1 MLSTK
6 DILKRLRTV
15 REEKL
20 LSQVHLAKRLNID
33 RTTYI
38 RKEKGHIPITTEE
51 WMKIAAAMDKEPS
64 YFFDSGRER
73 PRGTRE
79 VPMRSMGRSGSG
91 EAVEEPERL
100 VIALW
105 RTLNAEEKRD
115 FAACLRLIFRGVR
128 KKKVQGTLS
137 TLAGI

>member
-20 LSQVHLAKRLNID
+20 LSQECLAKRLNID

-51 WMKIAAAMDKEPS
+51 WIKLAAAMDKEPS

-73 PRGTRE
+73 PRGTR
-79 VPMRSMGRSGSG
+79 SKSWSG
-91 EAVEEPERL
+91 EAVEKPERL
-100 VIALW
+100 VITLW
-105 RTLNAEEKRD
+105 RTLNTEEKRD
-115 FAACLRLIFRGVR
+115 FTACLRLIFRGVR
-128 KKKVQGTLS
+128 KKKVQGTLEML
-137 TLAGI
+137 TGI

>member
-20 LSQVHLAKRLNID
+20 LSQVQLAGRLDID

-51 WMKIAAAMDKEPS
+51 WIKIAAAMDKEPS

-73 PRGTRE
+73 PRK
-79 VPMRSMGRSGSG
+79 S
-91 EAVEEPERL
+91 EAAEEPERL
-100 VIALW
+100 VLALW
-105 RTLNAEEKRD
+105 MTLNAEEKRD
-115 FAACLRLIFRGVR
+115 FTAFLRLIFRGGK
-128 KKKVQGTLS
+128 KKKVQGTLPA
-137 TLAGI
+137 LA

>member
-20 LSQVHLAKRLNID
+20 LSQECLAKRLNID

-51 WMKIAAAMDKEPS
+51 WIKLAAAMDKEPS

-73 PRGTRE
+73 PRGTR
-79 VPMRSMGRSGSG
+79 SKSGSG
-91 EAVEEPERL
+91 EAVEKPERL
-100 VIALW
+100 VITLW
-105 RTLNAEEKRD
+105 RTLNTEEKRD
-115 FAACLRLIFRGVR
+115 FTACLRLIFRAVR
-128 KKKVQGTLS
+128 KKKVQGALS
-137 TLAGI
+137 ALAGI

>member
-20 LSQVHLAKRLNID
+20 LSQECLAKRLNID

-51 WMKIAAAMDKEPS
+51 WMKLAAAMDKEPS
-64 YFFDSGRER
+64 FFFYSGRER
-73 PRGTRE
+73 LRK
-79 VPMRSMGRSGSG
+79 G
-91 EAVEEPERL
+91 EAVEKPERL
-100 VIALW
+100 VLALW

-115 FAACLRLIFRGVR
+115 FTACLRLIFRGVR
-128 KKKVQGTLS
+128 KKKVQGTIEM
-137 TLAGI
+137 LAGT

>member
-6 DILKRLRTV
+6 NILKRLRAA

-20 LSQVHLAKRLNID
+20 LSQERLAKRLNID

-38 RKEKGHIPITTEE
+38 RKEKGHIPIATEE
-51 WMKIAAAMDKEPS
+51 WIKIAAAMDKEPS

-73 PRGTRE
+73 PRGAHT
-79 VPMRSMGRSGSG
+79 GRCGSS
-91 EAVEEPERL
+91 EAIEEPERL

-105 RTLNAEEKRD
+105 KTLNAEEKRD
-115 FAACLRLIFRGVR
+115 FAACLRLIFRAVR
-128 KKKVQGTLS
+128 KKKVQGALS

>member
-20 LSQVHLAKRLNID
+20 LSQECLARRLNID

-51 WMKIAAAMDKEPS
+51 WMKLAAAMDKEPS
-64 YFFDSGRER
+64 FFFYSGRER
-73 PRGTRE
+73 LRK
-79 VPMRSMGRSGSG
+79 G
-91 EAVEEPERL
+91 EAVEKPERL
-100 VIALW
+100 VLALW

-128 KKKVQGTLS
+128 RKKVQGTLS

>member
-6 DILKRLRTV
+6 NILKRLRTA
-15 REEKL
+15 REEKP
-20 LSQVHLAKRLNID
+20 LSQERLARRLNID

-51 WMKIAAAMDKEPS
+51 WMKIAEAMDKEPS

-73 PRGTRE
+73 LRK
-79 VPMRSMGRSGSG
+79 G
-91 EAVEEPERL
+91 EAVEKPERL
-100 VIALW
+100 VLALW

-115 FAACLRLIFRGVR
+115 FTACLRLIFRGVR
-128 KKKVQGTLS
+128 KKKVQGALS
-137 TLAGI
+137 ALAGI

>member
-20 LSQVHLAKRLNID
+20 LSQERLAKRLNID

-51 WMKIAAAMDKEPS
+51 WIKLAAAMDKEPS

-73 PRGTRE
+73 PRK
-79 VPMRSMGRSGSG
+79 G
-91 EAVEEPERL
+91 EAIEEPERL
-100 VIALW
+100 VLSLW

-128 KKKVQGTLS
+128 KKKVQGTLEML
-137 TLAGI
+137 TGI